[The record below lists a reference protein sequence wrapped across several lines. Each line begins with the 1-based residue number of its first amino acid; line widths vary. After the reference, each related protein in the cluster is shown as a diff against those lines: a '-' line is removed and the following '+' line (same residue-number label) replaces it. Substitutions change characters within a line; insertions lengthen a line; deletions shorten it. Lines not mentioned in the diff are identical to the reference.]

1 MTGLDDEIYPGG
13 FYKLMRALERRQ
25 RPFIGVE
32 LVLPAHDVDLAQM
45 LEQTVSPVRPEQD
58 LQHLEERHVQ
68 HKHLQLHKEFVGQ
81 PKLLLLHA
89 LLVAI
94 LRRDAPPLEAQTLFL
109 RIWTEQG
116 TRLAPMLPVRWLIS
130 TATTFADHGSTSDQR
145 ALGMGLSILFDLI
158 KLHDSERQA
167 AGFAG
172 EIPHDFIDKAGRP
185 GLAFDMMPYSFYKGD
200 LDRVMLARLWQL
212 GERDK
217 TIFPLAVRML
227 RLVMYDRRSVFAR
240 IASHKARAT

>member
-1 MTGLDDEIYPGG
+1 MTAPNDEIYPGG
-13 FYKLMRALERRQ
+13 FYKLMRTLERRQ
-25 RPFIGVE
+25 RPFNGVE
-32 LVLPAHDVDLAQM
+32 TVLPPHDVDLGQM
-45 LEQTVSPVRPEQD
+45 LEQTVPPVHPDQN
-58 LQHLEERHVQ
+58 LQHLDEHHIN
-68 HKHLQLHKEFVGQ
+68 HKKLELQKEFTSQ
-81 PKLLLLHA
+81 PELLFLHA
-89 LLVAI
+89 LAIAI
-94 LRRDAPPLEAQTLFL
+94 LRRDAPAPEARALFL
-109 RIWTEQG
+109 RIWKEHG
-116 TRLAPMLPVRWLIS
+116 TRLAPQLSVRWLIS
-130 TATTFADHGSTSDQR
+130 TATTFADHGATSDQR
-145 ALGMGLSILFDLI
+145 ALGMGLSLLFDLI

-172 EIPHDFIDKAGRP
+172 DIPHDFVERAERP